1 MPAIALAQSFV
12 TAMSKLSPADAK
24 RTAAFLDKLVAGAE
38 RASFQPEIVH
48 DAGDRTVRTY
58 HVTHDLRAIVQL
70 DGDKTTLLFVGRH
83 DTVYEW
89 VKSHC
94 FECHPVTGELQVFA
108 LPERAADVLSD
119 MTAEDSGAAGPSNGL
134 SPDATGATGLPPGAQ
149 LRPRGLFDA
158 CGDDYLLSIG
168 VPPSW
173 LPTVRM
179 IYTEEM
185 FLAIAE
191 DLPPDVA
198 ERLLRV
204 CVGELV
210 APVSAIAED
219 ADSEQ
224 AETRWIC
231 TVRNGRSICEL
242 LDDYGIPHEPS
253 A

>member
-1 MPAIALAQSFV
+1 MPAIALAQTFV
-12 TAMSKLSPADAK
+12 TAMSRLSPADAK

-38 RASFQPEIVH
+38 RTSFQPEIVH
-48 DAGDRTVRTY
+48 DADDRSVRTY
-58 HVTHDLRAIVQL
+58 RVTHDLRAIVQL

-83 DTVYEW
+83 DIVYEW

-94 FECHPVTGELQVFA
+94 FECHPVTGELQVYA
-108 LPERAADVLSD
+108 LPERATGVLAD
-119 MTAEDSGAAGPSNGL
+119 MTAGV
-134 SPDATGATGLPPGAQ
+134 TGLPASEQ
-149 LRPRGLFDA
+149 LRPRGLFEA

-173 LPTVRM
+173 LPTIRM

-185 FLAIAE
+185 FLAVAE

-198 ERLLRV
+198 DRLLRV

-210 APVSAIAED
+210 APISAIAEES
-219 ADSEQ
+219 DSEQ

-231 TVRNGRSICEL
+231 TVRDGRSICEL
-242 LDDYGIPHEPS
+242 LDDHGIPHEPS
-253 A
+253 V